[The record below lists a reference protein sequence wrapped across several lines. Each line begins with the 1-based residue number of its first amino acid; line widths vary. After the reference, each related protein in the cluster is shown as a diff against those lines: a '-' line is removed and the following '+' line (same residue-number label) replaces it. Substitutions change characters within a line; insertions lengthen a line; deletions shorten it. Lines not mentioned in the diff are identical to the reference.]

1 MEARDSIFLSTKKM
15 LGIAD
20 EDKSFDSDLMTHIN
34 SVFSILNQLGVG
46 PSDGF
51 VINGEAETWDE
62 FLVDDKRNQ
71 LQMIKSYMYQ
81 RVKIIFDPPST
92 GVLNEALERQIKELE
107 WRIYAQSDYAK
118 SVVKYNA

>member
-1 MEARDSIFLSTKKM
+1 METNDSIFLSTKKM

-20 EDKSFDSDLMTHIN
+20 EDKSFDDDLVMHIN

-46 PSDGF
+46 PVDGF
-51 VINGEAETWDE
+51 VVTGPTETWDE
-62 FLVDDKRNQ
+62 FLVDDKKNR
-71 LQMIKSYMYQ
+71 LQVIKSYMYQ

-107 WRIYAQSDYAK
+107 WRIYVQSDYAK
-118 SVVKYNA
+118 NGGV

>member
-1 MEARDSIFLSTKKM
+1 MINTNSIFISTKKM
-15 LGIAD
+15 LGIAE
-20 EDKSFDSDLMTHIN
+20 EDKSFDEDIIMHIN

-51 VINGEAETWDE
+51 VITGEDETWDE
-62 FLVDDKRNQ
+62 FLVDDKKNRLQ
-71 LQMIKSYMYQ
+71 LIKSYMYQ

-107 WRIYAQSDYAK
+107 WRIYVQSDYAK
-118 SVVKYNA
+118 NGGA

>member
-1 MEARDSIFLSTKKM
+1 MNDQESIFLSTKKM
-15 LGIAD
+15 LGISN
-20 EDKSFDSDLMTHIN
+20 EDSSFDSDLIMHIN

-46 PSDGF
+46 PFDGF
-51 VINGEAETWDE
+51 VITGEDETWDE
-62 FLVDDKRNQ
+62 FLVDDKKNR

-107 WRIYAQSDYAK
+107 WRIEVQSDYARNGG
-118 SVVKYNA
+118 V

>member
-1 MEARDSIFLSTKKM
+1 M